1 MSSHN
6 WVLSA
11 RSRERLLGVK
21 PELSDT
27 VKRALELSP
36 IDFGVTEGKRSIER
50 QKELVARGLSQT
62 MNSKHLSGNAVDLVA
77 YLSGRV
83 CWEMSAYDELADAMK
98 QAAKET
104 GVAVRWGGAWQVRD
118 IRLHEGTM
126 EDAMNAYI
134 DLRRSEGRR
143 PFLDGPHFELS

>member
-1 MSSHN
+1 MGNHN
-6 WVLSA
+6 WVLSS

-36 IDFGVTEGKRSIER
+36 IDFGVTEGKRSLER
-50 QKELVARGLSQT
+50 QKELVSRGMSQT
-62 MNSKHLSGNAVDLVA
+62 MRSKHLTGDAADLVA
-77 YLSGRV
+77 YLSGKI
-83 CWEMSAYDELADAMK
+83 CWEMPAYQQLADAMK
-98 QAAKET
+98 EAAEET
-104 GVAVRWGGAWQVRD
+104 DVSIRWGGAWQVRD

-126 EDAMNAYI
+126 EEAMNAYV
-134 DLRRSEGRR
+134 DLRRSEGRT

>member
-1 MSSHN
+1 M
-6 WVLSA
+6 
-11 RSRERLLGVK
+11 GVK
-21 PELSDT
+21 PELANT

-62 MNSKHLSGNAVDLVA
+62 MNSKHLTGNAVDLVA

-104 GVAVRWGGAWQVRD
+104 EIAVRWGGAWQVRD

>member
-1 MSSHN
+1 MSHN
-6 WVLSA
+6 WVLSS
-11 RSRERLLGVK
+11 RSRERLRGVN
-21 PELSDT
+21 PELADT

-36 IDFGVTEGKRSIER
+36 IDFGVTEGIRSVER

-62 MNSKHLSGNAVDLVA
+62 MNSKHLTGNAVDLVA

-104 GVAVRWGGAWQVRD
+104 GVSIRWGGAWQVKD

-134 DLRRSEGRR
+134 DLRRSQGRR
-143 PFLDGPHFELS
+143 PFLDGPHFENS

>member
-1 MSSHN
+1 MSQN
-6 WVLSA
+6 WVLSS
-11 RSRERLLGVK
+11 RSREKLSGVK
-21 PELSDT
+21 PELAGT

-36 IDFGVTEGKRSIER
+36 IDFGVTEGIRSVDR

-62 MNSKHLSGNAVDLVA
+62 MNSKHLAGNAVDLVA

-104 GVAVRWGGAWQVRD
+104 GVSIRWGGAWQIRD
-118 IRLHEGTM
+118 IRLYEGTM
-126 EDAMNAYI
+126 EDATNAYI
-134 DLRRSEGRR
+134 DLRRSQGRKA
-143 PFLDGPHFELS
+143 FLDGPHFELS

>member
-104 GVAVRWGGAWQVRD
+104 EVAIRWGGAWQVRD

>member
-1 MSSHN
+1 MSHN
-6 WVLSA
+6 WVLSS
-11 RSRERLLGVK
+11 RSRERLRGVN
-21 PELSDT
+21 PELAGT

-36 IDFGVTEGKRSIER
+36 IDFGVTEGIRSVER

-62 MNSKHLSGNAVDLVA
+62 MNSKHLTGNAVDLVA

-104 GVAVRWGGAWQVRD
+104 GVSIRWGGAWQVKD

-134 DLRRSEGRR
+134 DLRRSQGRR
-143 PFLDGPHFELS
+143 PFLDGPHFENS

>member
-1 MSSHN
+1 MSHN
-6 WVLSA
+6 WVLSS
-11 RSRERLLGVK
+11 RSRERLLGVNL
-21 PELSDT
+21 ELAST
-27 VKRALELSP
+27 VKRALEISP

-62 MNSKHLSGNAVDLVA
+62 MNSKHLTGNAVDLVA

-104 GVAVRWGGAWQVRD
+104 GLSTRWGGAWQVRD

-143 PFLDGPHFELS
+143 PFLDGPHFEAS

>member
-1 MSSHN
+1 M
-6 WVLSA
+6 
-11 RSRERLLGVK
+11 GVK
-21 PELSDT
+21 PELANT

-62 MNSKHLSGNAVDLVA
+62 MNSKHLTGNAVDLVA

-104 GVAVRWGGAWQVRD
+104 EVVIRWGGAWQIRD

>member
-1 MSSHN
+1 M
-6 WVLSA
+6 
-11 RSRERLLGVK
+11 GVK
-21 PELSDT
+21 PELANT

-62 MNSKHLSGNAVDLVA
+62 MNSKHLTGNAVDLVA

-104 GVAVRWGGAWQVRD
+104 EVAVRWGGAWQVRD

>member
-1 MSSHN
+1 MSQN
-6 WVLSA
+6 WVLSS
-11 RSRERLLGVK
+11 RSREKLSGVK
-21 PELSDT
+21 PELAGT

-36 IDFGVTEGKRSIER
+36 IDFGVTEGIRSVDR

-62 MNSKHLSGNAVDLVA
+62 MNSKHLAGNAVDLVA

-104 GVAVRWGGAWQVRD
+104 GVSIRWGGAWQIRD
-118 IRLHEGTM
+118 IRLYEGTM
-126 EDAMNAYI
+126 EDATNAYI
-134 DLRRSEGRR
+134 DLRRSQGRR
-143 PFLDGPHFELS
+143 PFLDGPHFEAC

>member
-1 MSSHN
+1 MSHN
-6 WVLSA
+6 WVLSS
-11 RSRERLLGVK
+11 RSRERLRGVN
-21 PELSDT
+21 PELADT

-36 IDFGVTEGKRSIER
+36 IDFGVTEGIRSVER

-62 MNSKHLSGNAVDLVA
+62 MNSKHLTGNAVDLVA

-104 GVAVRWGGAWQVRD
+104 GVSIRWGGAWQVKD

-134 DLRRSEGRR
+134 DLRRSQGRKA
-143 PFLDGPHFELS
+143 FLDGPHFELS

>member
-1 MSSHN
+1 MSHN
-6 WVLSA
+6 WVLSS
-11 RSRERLLGVK
+11 RSRERLRGVN
-21 PELSDT
+21 PELADT

-36 IDFGVTEGKRSIER
+36 IDFGVTEGIRSVER

-62 MNSKHLSGNAVDLVA
+62 MNSKHLTGNAVDLVA

-104 GVAVRWGGAWQVRD
+104 GVSIRWGGAWQVKD

-134 DLRRSEGRR
+134 DLRRSQGRKA
-143 PFLDGPHFELS
+143 FLDGPHFENS

>member
-1 MSSHN
+1 MSHN
-6 WVLSA
+6 WVLSS

-21 PELSDT
+21 PELANT

-104 GVAVRWGGAWQVRD
+104 EIAVRWGGAWQVRD

>member
-1 MSSHN
+1 MSQN
-6 WVLSA
+6 WVLSS
-11 RSRERLLGVK
+11 RSREKLSGVK
-21 PELSDT
+21 PELAGT

-36 IDFGVTEGKRSIER
+36 IDFGVTEGIRSVDR

-62 MNSKHLSGNAVDLVA
+62 MNSKHLAGNAVDLVA

-104 GVAVRWGGAWQVRD
+104 NVAVRWGGAWQIRD
-118 IRLHEGTM
+118 IRLHAGTM
-126 EDAMNAYI
+126 EDATNAYI
-134 DLRRSEGRR
+134 DLRRSQGRKA
-143 PFLDGPHFELS
+143 FLDGPHFELS

>member
-1 MSSHN
+1 M
-6 WVLSA
+6 
-11 RSRERLLGVK
+11 GVK
-21 PELSDT
+21 PELANT

-104 GVAVRWGGAWQVRD
+104 EIAVRWGGAWQVRD